1 MLNEQQEEQKEEV
14 TICMLKHA
22 GMCLQMDGGDQKCSE
37 LGGTH
42 ESACTQRPS
51 RDERGKL
58 SVSD

>member
-1 MLNEQQEEQKEEV
+1 M
-14 TICMLKHA
+14 TICMLKRA